1 MAYDS
6 SLAQLNIE
14 TSDILPKEFVE
25 SLAINL
31 VFDNIDFGKEVKKNR
46 RMSQTVLLRRKS
58 HSRNR
63 LILRDSL

>member
-31 VFDNIDFGKEVKKNR
+31 VFDNIDFGKEVKKTDACHKQYYYAENHTAETDL
-46 RMSQTVLLRRKS
+46 S
-58 HSRNR
+58 
-63 LILRDSL
+63 